1 MSFPVEKI
9 EPTPT
14 GVDSTSNA
22 GINSDVNSQTNRPI
36 SKGKPSLKLVK

>member
-9 EPTPT
+9 EPTLT
-14 GVDSTSNA
+14 GVDSGSNA
-22 GINSDVNSQTNRPI
+22 GINSDANAQANRPI